1 MTIWGYVRDHL
12 LQAFLLFCAMGF
24 SSAFLLATAVAVSTV
39 LFLNGVLLTAIICG
53 CVLDYQRR
61 RRFYREAAQNLQAL
75 DQKYLLGEMLPEADF
90 CEGSFFCDALQE
102 CGKSAADFAAEHRR
116 QTQEYREYIETW
128 VHEIKTPIAAAG
140 LLCENHRSPLTRS
153 LEQELFRIRSLVD
166 QALYYARSS
175 SVEKD
180 YLLRPYTLQSLVD
193 RAVRERAR
201 LLIRTKFSIQSEN
214 LNLTVYTD
222 IKWITFILGQM
233 LENSIQYRSAK
244 PALYFSGKRLPN
256 AVLLCIRDNGIGI
269 PQKDLPRV
277 FEKGFTGE
285 NGRRFH
291 KSTGIGL
298 YLCRQLCSK
307 MGLSLSIESGEW
319 GTALQILFPTDSR
332 IDTAK
337 TKREDDESVRN
348 L

>member
-1 MTIWGYVRDHL
+1 
-12 LQAFLLFCAMGF
+12 
-24 SSAFLLATAVAVSTV
+24 
-39 LFLNGVLLTAIICG
+39 
-53 CVLDYQRR
+53 
-61 RRFYREAAQNLQAL
+61 
-75 DQKYLLGEMLPEADF
+75 
-90 CEGSFFCDALQE
+90 
-102 CGKSAADFAAEHRR
+102 
-116 QTQEYREYIETW
+116 
-128 VHEIKTPIAAAG
+128 
-140 LLCENHRSPLTRS
+140 
-153 LEQELFRIRSLVD
+153 
-166 QALYYARSS
+166 
-175 SVEKD
+175 
-180 YLLRPYTLQSLVD
+180 
-193 RAVRERAR
+193 
-201 LLIRTKFSIQSEN
+201 
-214 LNLTVYTD
+214 
-222 IKWITFILGQM
+222 M

-319 GTALQILFPTDSR
+319 GTALQILFPMDSR